1 MGFLLKRRFFGFA
14 GGKIVFPSTMSVFFD
29 SPISDDLV
37 AVGDAEAALTSIG
50 ITNGISEHES
60 RDYHQLLAAVHDVAE
75 HILQL
80 PDYLS
85 RADAERYPREG
96 LHRPSEDEQDFG
108 HAWAHKF
115 LIRGNPEGELLRG
128 KTMSLKD
135 NVAVAGV
142 PQFFG
147 TDAIP
152 AWTPESDA
160 TVVKRAL
167 HAGADIVGTTICE
180 NFCNS
185 TSSFTSAQGTVHN
198 PYARGYSA
206 GGSTSGG
213 CAVVGGGL
221 VDITIGAD
229 QGGSIRVPSSFCG
242 CVGLK
247 PTHGLV
253 PYTGVSSG
261 DAISDHCGPIARCVT
276 DVALCLD
283 AISGRDDY
291 DDRTLGAPS
300 HGSMQY
306 TKHLSDSAAGLKI
319 GILKEGFEHRL
330 VDPAVRET
338 VQKAAKSFEHLGA
351 TVEEVSLPLHL
362 EGPAIWTIQQRIAGT
377 LNMLG
382 YAHGHR
388 GLFSTAYEAARQ
400 PWTNDSFQKLFPSTK
415 NTMINGL
422 SLMQNYPGLYA
433 KTMNVAQQLRDSY
446 EKLFQEYDLIIM
458 PTTPFV
464 APPNA
469 DWKRG
474 DSPIEALKP
483 SMGITINTAIFDVTG
498 HPAMTLPVGFA
509 PSNVDPSVKLP
520 VGMQIVAGL
529 WQEQKIL
536 DAAFA
541 WESANNW
548 KEIGV
553 SKEQGA
559 KHATKL

>member
-1 MGFLLKRRFFGFA
+1 
-14 GGKIVFPSTMSVFFD
+14 MSVFFD
-29 SPISDDLV
+29 SPISEDLV
-37 AVGDAEAALTSIG
+37 APGDAELLLGNIG
-50 ITNGISEHES
+50 ITDGISATES
-60 RDYHQLLAAVHDVAE
+60 GEYRQLLAAVHDVAE

-80 PDYLS
+80 PDYVPN
-85 RADAERYPREG
+85 ADNESYPREN
-96 LHRPSEDEQDFG
+96 LHRPSEEEQEFG

-115 LIRGNPEGELLRG
+115 LIRGNRAGNLLRG
-128 KTMSLKD
+128 KTVCLKD

-152 AWTPESDA
+152 AWIPDSDA
-160 TVVKRAL
+160 TVVRRAL
-167 HAGADIVGTTICE
+167 EAGADIVGTTICE

-185 TSSFTSAQGTVHN
+185 TSSFTSAQGIVHN
-198 PYARGYSA
+198 PHAEGYSA

-213 CAVVGGGL
+213 SAVVCGGL
-221 VDITIGAD
+221 VDIAIGAD

-253 PYTGVSSG
+253 PYTGISSG
-261 DAISDHCGPIARCVT
+261 DAINDHAGPIARSVT

-291 DDRTLGAPS
+291 DDKTLGAPTYGTS
-300 HGSMQY
+300 QY
-306 TKHLSDSAAGLKI
+306 AHSLQASVAGMKI
-319 GILKEGFEHRL
+319 GILIEGFEHRL
-330 VDPAVRET
+330 VNKDVKLSVMR
-338 VQKAAKSFEHLGA
+338 AARSFEHLGA
-351 TVEEVSLPLHL
+351 TVQEVSLPSHL

-377 LNMLG
+377 LGMMG
-382 YAHGHR
+382 YAHGRR

-400 PWTNDSFQKLFPSTK
+400 PWTNESFQKLFPSTK
-415 NTMINGL
+415 NTIINGL

-433 KTMNVAQQLRDSY
+433 KTMNLAQQLRDSY
-446 EKLFQEYDLIIM
+446 ERLFEEYDLILM

-464 APPNA
+464 APPGV

-474 DSPIEALKP
+474 DSPMSALKP
-483 SMGITINTAIFDVTG
+483 SMGITTNTAIFDVTG
-498 HPAMTLPVGFA
+498 HPAMSLPVGFA
-509 PSNVDPSVKLP
+509 PSSYDPSVRLP
-520 VGMQIVAGL
+520 VGMQLVGGL

-541 WESANNW
+541 WESTNDW
-548 KEIGV
+548 KQIGV
-553 SKEQGA
+553 DNKQEQ
-559 KHATKL
+559 KFPTKL